1 MSSEPSKAKLPA
13 ISDSEWL
20 IMSEFWR
27 LGEAT
32 AKGIM
37 TAMEDHQSWQPTTVQ
52 TLINR
57 LVQAQAR
64 GRRKEGREFI
74 YSPLVGEKH
83 CTHAASRSF
92 MDRVFGGKLAPLLAT
107 FMERHECSPEDIA
120 ELKRLLED
128 KTNASR

>member
-1 MSSEPSKAKLPA
+1 MSNEPSNAKLPA

-32 AKGIM
+32 VKDIM
-37 TAMEDHQSWQPTTVQ
+37 VELEERQAWKITTVQ

-57 LVQAQAR
+57 LVQKHAL

-74 YSPLVGEKH
+74 YSALVEEGH

-128 KTNASR
+128 KTNAPH

>member
-1 MSSEPSKAKLPA
+1 MPRTPDHTAPA

-32 AKGIM
+32 VKTIL
-37 TAMEDHQSWQPTTVQ
+37 TELEDKQSWQPTTVQ

-57 LVQAQAR
+57 LVQKGAL
-64 GRRKEGREFI
+64 GRRKEGREFV
-74 YSPLVGEKH
+74 YAPLVSQNH

-107 FMERHECSPEDIA
+107 FIERQDCSPEDLA

-128 KTNASR
+128 KTHASRK

>member
-1 MSSEPSKAKLPA
+1 MPKDPSISPPPA

-32 AKGIM
+32 VKTLM
-37 TAMEDHQSWQPTTVQ
+37 TELEERQSWKITTVQ

-57 LVQAQAR
+57 LVTKRAL

-74 YSPLVGEKH
+74 YHPLVDEKH

-107 FMERHECSPEDIA
+107 FMERHECSPEDLA

-128 KTNASR
+128 KSNEPQ